1 MQLLLLLE
9 GILLRNPSL
18 ESDACLFVCEVRL
31 LLGALTEAATRAQE
45 RAGVERRAAA
55 PTNKHILSFVRLH
68 SSTIFEISQELK
80 SAEGF
85 RTMKHSIQRL
95 RERRPAHGGHQTR
108 WVESGLEV
116 LHSVSSHPVNPVNAV
131 LSPPSLSQHSL

>member
-9 GILLRNPSL
+9 GIRLRNPSL

-68 SSTIFEISQELK
+68 SSTIFKISQKLK
-80 SAEGF
+80 SVEGF
-85 RTMKHSIQRL
+85 RTMKRLAKKL
-95 RERRPAHGGHQTR
+95 RERRPAHCGHQTR
-108 WVESGLEV
+108 QVESGLEAS
-116 LHSVSSHPVNPVNAV
+116 HNVSSHQVNPVNAV
-131 LSPPSLSQHSL
+131 LLLP

>member
-18 ESDACLFVCEVRL
+18 ESDACLFVREVRL

-68 SSTIFEISQELK
+68 SSTIFKISQKLK
-80 SAEGF
+80 SVEGF
-85 RTMKHSIQRL
+85 RTMKRLTQKL
-95 RERRPAHGGHQTR
+95 RERRPAHCGHQTR
-108 WVESGLEV
+108 WAESGLEAS
-116 LHSVSSHPVNPVNAV
+116 HNVSSHPVNPLNAV
-131 LSPPSLSQHSL
+131 LLLP

>member
-9 GILLRNPSL
+9 GIRLRNPSL
-18 ESDACLFVCEVRL
+18 ESDACLFVCEVRR

-68 SSTIFEISQELK
+68 SSTIFKISQKLK
-80 SAEGF
+80 SVEGF
-85 RTMKHSIQRL
+85 RTMKRLTQKL
-95 RERRPAHGGHQTR
+95 RERRPAHCCHRTR
-108 WVESGLEV
+108 QVESGLEV
-116 LHSVSSHPVNPVNAV
+116 SRNVSSHLVNPVNAV
-131 LSPPSLSQHSL
+131 LLLP